1 MNESDICELVSSL
14 ISKDTRATTAV
25 TAKRET
31 RRHET
36 THGARTTPELSQTFH
51 KFLFRTSL
59 SWLPDAFLG
68 SLAACL
74 ERPATSHP
82 AHAASRQRHRVGGAV
97 TARVPHRSE
106 TSPDGTPTSSKSDR
120 RVAPPFDDHRP
131 HARDDQVK
139 STRVARITTHQNAR
153 RTPLGAAATDAQR
166 LTQPQYASK
175 RLNPPLP
182 NLVCDAHRLSTP
194 TTPLHAPPTST
205 NAVLCSSTAPPP
217 AAGSA
222 GPVATTGSALA
233 RAHVRPPLRRDRP

>member
-1 MNESDICELVSSL
+1 MLL
-14 ISKDTRATTAV
+14 SK
-25 TAKRET
+25 
-31 RRHET
+31 
-36 THGARTTPELSQTFH
+36 
-51 KFLFRTSL
+51 KFLFRTTL
-59 SWLPDAFLG
+59 SWLSTPSSG
-68 SLAACL
+68 
-74 ERPATSHP
+74 RWRR
-82 AHAASRQRHRVGGAV
+82 AASDLRLPTLLTPRPTNGTAPAV
-97 TARVPHRSE
+97 LSPRARPTGPRRRPTARLRPPKR
-106 TSPDGTPTSSKSDR
+106 DR

-139 STRVARITTHQNAR
+139 STRVARIKTHQNAR
-153 RTPLGAAATDAQR
+153 RTPPGAAATDAQR
-166 LTQPQYASK
+166 LTQPQYASI